1 MDEGHV
7 AIGEIAVVAQSMQ
20 VHHTDRLARVTHSP
34 GQTPA
39 GRNSRAEIDC
49 EFGIDMFGGRT
60 QIRYTGRP
68 VWQLRPTRSREWV
81 ECPIILGVLTGQWQ
95 TQLQYDG
102 AARIWPRQTRVSDR
116 HVDRAVATN
125 RF

>member
-7 AIGEIAVVAQSMQ
+7 AIAEIVVVAQSMQ

-39 GRNSRAEIDC
+39 GRNSRAEIDG
-49 EFGIDMFGGRT
+49 EFRIDVLGGRT
-60 QIRYTGRP
+60 QIRNTGRP
-68 VWQLRPTRSREWV
+68 VWRFNPTRSREWV
-81 ECPIILGVLTGQWQ
+81 ESPIILGVLTGQLQ
-95 TQLQYDG
+95 IGLQYDR

-116 HVDRAVATN
+116 HV
-125 RF
+125 